1 MNYRMLVDALTPLHG
16 AGEARAVARMVMEER
31 FGLSQTDL
39 MMGRD
44 ERLSVSEQDELERMA
59 SRLIAGEPVQHVL
72 GYAEFCGL
80 RLRVTPDVLIPRPE
94 TEELVDWI
102 ASFPSPTLLDLCT
115 GSGAIAIALAA
126 RMPQAH
132 IVAVDVSD
140 AALAVARENVASAG
154 GDVELMQM
162 DVLDTDA
169 AVAALPKADIIVS
182 NPPYVRQSEAN
193 DMHPTVLDHE
203 PHLAL
208 FVPDDDP
215 LRFYSAI
222 ARIAEQTLL
231 PNGNVFVEIN
241 SALADATIK
250 VFRDHGF
257 CHVELRQDQFG
268 RDRMLRAYR

>member
-1 MNYRMLVDALTPLHG
+1 M
-16 AGEARAVARMVMEER
+16 ARMVMEER

-59 SRLIAGEPVQHVL
+59 FRLIAGEPVQHVL

-140 AALAVARENVASAG
+140 AALAVACENVASTG
-154 GDVELMQM
+154 CDVELMQM

-250 VFRDHGF
+250 VFRNHGF
-257 CHVELRQDQFG
+257 SHVELRQDQFG